1 MLLLHQNFVS
11 PPSTNKDT
19 TAMAE
24 QSKQDPPKKERKVA
38 GPAGAPAWMVTYS
51 DLVTLLLTFFVLL
64 LSMANMDPTKFT
76 AASSS
81 LKKSFGIYTDSAN
94 VEFAIPILPSQP
106 ISQYSPI
113 QTRSTEKIY
122 EKVKSQID
130 SLRLNNDIGLI
141 KKDDDS
147 IILRIN
153 DSVLFSPG
161 QSEIDPQ
168 SFPILRNIADIIR
181 PLPMDLRIEGH
192 TDDTPMQGSQ
202 FANWDLSVY
211 RSMSVLRYFSQSDLL
226 SLDRMAAVGYGKD
239 RPIVANVDKT
249 SRAKNRR
256 VDFVLKLK
264 SNGSQINST
273 TTNGTVPL

>member
-1 MLLLHQNFVS
+1 MPSLHQNYES
-11 PPSTNKDT
+11 LPSTNKDT

-24 QSKQDPPKKERKVA
+24 QKHQDPPKKERKVDE
-38 GPAGAPAWMVTYS
+38 PAGAPAWMVTYS

-76 AASSS
+76 AASTS
-81 LKKSFGIYTDSAN
+81 LQDAFGIYKSSAS
-94 VEFAIPILPSQP
+94 VDFAIPVLPSQP
-106 ISQYSPI
+106 ISKYTPI

-130 SLRLNNDIGLI
+130 SLRLNDDVGLI
-141 KKDDDS
+141 KNDDDS

-153 DSVLFSPG
+153 DSVLFGPG
-161 QSEIDPQ
+161 QSEIDPK
-168 SFPILRNIADIIR
+168 SYPILRNIAEIIN

-192 TDDTPMQGSQ
+192 TDDIPMQGSQ
-202 FANWDLSVY
+202 FGNWNLSVD
-211 RSMSVLRYFSQSDLL
+211 RAVSAMRYFSQSDLL

-239 RPIVANVDKT
+239 KPIVANVDEA

-256 VDFVLKLK
+256 IDFVLKLK
-264 SNGSQINST
+264 SNRTLGDST
-273 TTNGTVPL
+273 ITNGTMPL